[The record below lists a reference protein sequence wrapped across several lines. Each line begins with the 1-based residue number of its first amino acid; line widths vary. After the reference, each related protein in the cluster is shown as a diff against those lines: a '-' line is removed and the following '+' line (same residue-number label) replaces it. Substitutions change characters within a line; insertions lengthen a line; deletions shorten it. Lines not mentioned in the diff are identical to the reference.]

1 MAQPPPLSGS
11 LIRKG
16 EARAVSPDQ
25 AIAAPTVLQA
35 EPPAAAPPIEQRTQA
50 EVPRAA
56 PRFAQEVES
65 VLDDLAMPEVVPLVM
80 VSFRAPVKLAEEL
93 RLMAFETRRPK
104 QDILTD
110 LLAEGLKRWKSA
122 RVKRV
127 R

>member
-16 EARAVSPDQ
+16 EARAVSPEQ
-25 AIAAPTVLQA
+25 AVAAPRVHQEEA
-35 EPPAAAPPIEQRTQA
+35 PAAAPPVVQLAPA
-50 EVPRAA
+50 EVPRPA
-56 PRFAQEVES
+56 PRSAQELES
-65 VLDDLAMPEVVPLVM
+65 VLDDLTMPEVVPLVM

-110 LLAEGLKRWKSA
+110 LLAEGLKRWKSTRA
-122 RVKRV
+122 KRV

>member
-16 EARAVSPDQ
+16 EARAVSPEQ
-25 AIAAPTVLQA
+25 AVAAPRVLQA
-35 EPPAAAPPIEQRTQA
+35 EAPAVAPPVEQLGQA
-50 EVPRAA
+50 EVPRPA
-56 PRFAQEVES
+56 PRSAQELES
-65 VLDDLAMPEVVPLVM
+65 VLDDLTMPEVVPLVM

-110 LLAEGLKRWKSA
+110 LLAEGLKRWKSTRA
-122 RVKRV
+122 KRV